1 MLFGQAIILKLQSK
15 LIECTLHFFIQSCF
29 GFFELRF
36 ETRLETVDPVA
47 EPSLRVV
54 DPVVELS
61 PDRVVQVKL
70 CSKLGDL
77 SI

>member
-1 MLFGQAIILKLQSK
+1 
-15 LIECTLHFFIQSCF
+15 
-29 GFFELRF
+29 
-36 ETRLETVDPVA
+36 VA

-54 DPVVELS
+54 DPVVEHS
-61 PDRVVQVKL
+61 PDRVVQVKF